1 MMVHFAR
8 SMADEIRAS
17 NEAGQP
23 AGWIL
28 PVGLR
33 RRAALDAGGH
43 QIDHEIRYHLAH
55 IVS

>member
-33 RRAALDAGGH
+33 DVLLLMPVATRSTMKSGT
-43 QIDHEIRYHLAH
+43 IWPI
-55 IVS
+55 S